1 MITVDKL
8 NERKET
14 IQKNIET
21 VEEAL
26 KQLEAQRVQIQANLF
41 ALQGALQQVDFFL
54 EGDPEEIKD
63 E

>member
-14 IQKNIET
+14 IQKDIET

-54 EGDPEEIKD
+54 DGVPEEIKD

>member
-14 IQKNIET
+14 IQKDIET

-26 KQLEAQRVQIQANLF
+26 KQLEAQRVRIQANLF

>member
-1 MITVDKL
+1 MITVEKL
-8 NERKET
+8 NERRET
-14 IQKNIET
+14 IQKDIVT
-21 VEEAL
+21 VEDAL

-41 ALQGALQQVDFFL
+41 ALQGALQQIDFFL

>member
-14 IQKNIET
+14 IQKDIET

-54 EGDPEEIKD
+54 EGDQEEIKD